1 MTATVLDGRRL
12 AAVVR
17 ADVTARAARLVE
29 ALSRPPCLAAVLVGE
44 DPANV
49 AYAQAKGRAA
59 QKCGLT
65 FRLETLPAD
74 AGTARAV
81 ELVQRLG
88 EDPLVDAIL
97 VELPLPPGYDRLA
110 IEDRIDPGRDA
121 DGVTSANQGHLLAG
135 TPGPRPAT
143 ALATLALIQQA
154 GVVLAGAEVVVIGRS
169 VVVGKPVAM
178 LLLAEHATVTIAHS
192 RTRDLVSVTRRA
204 DVVVAAAGV
213 PGLVTAAH
221 VRPGAVVI
229 DVGTTEVG
237 SGETARL
244 VGDVAYDEVAEV
256 AGAVTPVPGGVGPL
270 TTALLLQNVVA
281 LAEAAVGAVRQA

>member
-1 MTATVLDGRRL
+1 MSATILDGRQL
-12 AAVVR
+12 AATVR
-17 ADVTARAARLVE
+17 AEVAAQAARLVE
-29 ALSRPPCLAAVLVGE
+29 VLGRPPCLAAVLVGE

-65 FRLETLPAD
+65 FRLATLPAD
-74 AGTARAV
+74 AGTATAV
-81 ELVQRLG
+81 RLVRQLG
-88 EDPLVDAIL
+88 RDDEIDAIL

-110 IEDRIDPGRDA
+110 IEDAIGAERDA

-143 ALATLALIQQA
+143 ALATLALIRQA
-154 GVVLAGAEVVVIGRS
+154 GVTLAGAEVVVIGRS

-192 RTRDLVSVTRRA
+192 RTRDLATVTRRA
-204 DVVVAAAGV
+204 AVVVAAAGV

-237 SGETARL
+237 SGDAARL
-244 VGDVAYDEVAEV
+244 VGDVAFDEVSAV
-256 AGAVTPVPGGVGPL
+256 AGAITPVPGGVGPL
-270 TTALLLQNVVA
+270 TTALLLQNAVG
-281 LAEAAVGAVRQA
+281 LAEARSG